1 MIKETTPM
9 QTIVSIHPRSNRLR
23 ILVLVAL
30 VALLMPWIGSQPAHA
45 AGKTFSVNSTLD
57 EPDAVP
63 GDGNCVSVP
72 AGVCTLRAAIMEANL
87 WLGDDIII
95 LQPNKTYLLT
105 RAGGGDDSA
114 NLGDLD
120 IVQNLTIN
128 VAGGG
133 SAVVDGNG
141 DVTYDR
147 VFQIFSNISVT
158 ISGLTI
164 KNGKPA
170 RDGGGIY
177 NIGTLTLNK
186 STVSGNTANYSNGGP
201 LLSGGGIYNIGTL
214 GLTNST
220 VSSNTTNGGWGGGIY
235 NAGTMTLTN
244 STISGNH
251 ASGFGGGIYVVGG
264 AVQLYNA
271 TIAYNRADSDSSGNG
286 DGAAS
291 STRTAA
297 RSASRTR

>member
-1 MIKETTPM
+1 M

-23 ILVLVAL
+23 ILVIVAL

-63 GDGNCVSVP
+63 SDGNCVSVP

-87 WLGDDIII
+87 WPGDDIII

-105 RAGGGDDSA
+105 RAGSDDMA

-141 DVTYDR
+141 DMTYDR
-147 VFQIFSNISVT
+147 VFEIFSNISVT

-177 NIGTLTLNK
+177 NAGALTLNK

-201 LLSGGGIYNIGTL
+201 FVSGG
-214 GLTNST
+214 
-220 VSSNTTNGGWGGGIY
+220 
-235 NAGTMTLTN
+235 AG
-244 STISGNH
+244 
-251 ASGFGGGIYVVGG
+251 
-264 AVQLYNA
+264 Q
-271 TIAYNRADSDSSGNG
+271 
-286 DGAAS
+286 
-291 STRTAA
+291 
-297 RSASRTR
+297 